1 MSWYVNLLFC
11 VLAAGVV
18 VAIGMYLGARRD
30 LIASLHDRAER
41 AEREQALQVSTARA
55 GERTRIARE
64 MHDVLAHRMS
74 LVAVHAGALAYRTD
88 LSAAETRETAAIIQ
102 ANSQRALADLR
113 EILGLL
119 RDTERGIDVTHHRP
133 QPTLGDLDSLLDD
146 ERAAGA
152 HVTLRSDLE
161 DLDALPESIGR
172 SAFRIVQEGLTNARK
187 HAPHAIGHRRAD
199 GPPRERTGPVG
210 AESGTGRWGARRQG
224 RRRLRPRR
232 ARRTGRRQPWPLR
245 ARPDPQRRFR
255 PAGLAA
261 VGTMSGEPI
270 RVVLVDDDPLVRAG
284 LSLML
289 RGAPQLEIVGEAGDG
304 VQALEV
310 IARTR
315 PDVVLMD
322 IRMPRL
328 DGLAAT
334 QRLSE
339 QADAPAVIV
348 LTTFDADEYVVRA
361 LANGATG
368 FLLKDTSPPMIVEAI
383 QKVAA
388 GEPMLSPSVTTQLIR
403 RVVADHVRRLGLRTR
418 VLGGGET
425 GEPERT

>member
-1 MSWYVNLLFC
+1 
-11 VLAAGVV
+11 
-18 VAIGMYLGARRD
+18 
-30 LIASLHDRAER
+30 
-41 AEREQALQVSTARA
+41 
-55 GERTRIARE
+55 
-64 MHDVLAHRMS
+64 
-74 LVAVHAGALAYRTD
+74 
-88 LSAAETRETAAIIQ
+88 
-102 ANSQRALADLR
+102 
-113 EILGLL
+113 
-119 RDTERGIDVTHHRP
+119 
-133 QPTLGDLDSLLDD
+133 
-146 ERAAGA
+146 
-152 HVTLRSDLE
+152 
-161 DLDALPESIGR
+161 
-172 SAFRIVQEGLTNARK
+172 
-187 HAPHAIGHRRAD
+187 
-199 GPPRERTGPVG
+199 
-210 AESGTGRWGARRQG
+210 
-224 RRRLRPRR
+224 
-232 ARRTGRRQPWPLR
+232 
-245 ARPDPQRRFR
+245 
-255 PAGLAA
+255 
-261 VGTMSGEPI
+261 MSGEPI

-289 RGAPQLEIVGEAGDG
+289 RGAPQLEIVGEAGNG

-403 RVVADHVRRLGLRTR
+403 RVVQNPVRRLGLRTR
-418 VLGGGET
+418 VLGRGET